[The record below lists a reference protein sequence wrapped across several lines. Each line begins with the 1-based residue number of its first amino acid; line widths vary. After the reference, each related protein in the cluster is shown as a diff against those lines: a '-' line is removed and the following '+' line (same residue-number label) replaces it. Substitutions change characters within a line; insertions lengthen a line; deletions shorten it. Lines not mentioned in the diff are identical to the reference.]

1 MKKYIFRLEAVLKLK
16 KLKEE
21 NCRSELGRMLIHLQK
36 IENEIERDKK
46 EITQYFQIQENSL
59 TKGISANEIQS
70 IPLLVKGKEQNISIL
85 DQQKMRQEQLIADK
99 KIELAKLR
107 GDLKI
112 IENMKQKDFDEY
124 RKAYNKEID
133 QKVEEQT
140 RNWLNFKE
148 DEA

>member
-1 MKKYIFRLEAVLKLK
+1 MKKYSFRLEAVLKLK

-21 NCRSELGRMLIHLQK
+21 NCRSELGQMIMQMQK
-36 IENEIERDKK
+36 IENQIEQNKLEIKK
-46 EITQYFQIQENSL
+46 YFEIQENSL
-59 TKGISANEIQS
+59 SSGVQANQIQAFP
-70 IPLLVKGKEQNISIL
+70 ILIKGKELNITIL
-85 DQQKMRQEQLIADK
+85 DQDKIRHEKLIADK

-107 GDLKI
+107 GDVKI
-112 IENMKQKDFDEY
+112 FENMKQKDFDEF
-124 RKAYNKEID
+124 RKAYNKEMD

>member
-1 MKKYIFRLEAVLKLK
+1 MKRYTFRLEAVLKLK

-21 NCRSELGRMLIHLQK
+21 NCRSELGILIMQLQK
-36 IENEIERDKK
+36 IESEIYREKTEVTK
-46 EITQYFQIQENSL
+46 YFEIQEESL
-59 TKGISANEIQS
+59 KKGISAHQIQTF
-70 IPLLVKGKEQNISIL
+70 PLLVKGKEKNIAL
-85 DQQKMRQEQLIADK
+85 MDQDKIRQEKLITDK
-99 KIELAKLR
+99 KIELAQLR

-112 IENMKQKDFDEY
+112 FENMKQKDFEDY
-124 RKAYNKEID
+124 RKAYNKDMD